1 MSTEQSE
8 NSHVIDRISI
18 FYLKIGDLVAEML
31 RLDIFFNQIV
41 STVENLWKNIDQK
54 LFPLVF
60 HQFSNVA
67 RHLATYLFVLV
78 YHLEKESVQLFWRF

>member
-41 STVENLWKNIDQK
+41 STVENL
-54 LFPLVF
+54 
-60 HQFSNVA
+60 
-67 RHLATYLFVLV
+67 
-78 YHLEKESVQLFWRF
+78 